1 MSDVMVKS
9 ENRRWREWLLLIIP
23 AAQVVQHPNHK
34 NGRNHGWL
42 NNNRVT
48 RNVAT
53 LYFIKQL
60 HLFIGRYSY
69 YIYKN
74 PAAVVA
80 RETECSVLL
89 LTKELLVI
97 TI

>member
-23 AAQVVQHPNHK
+23 AAQVLQHANHK

-69 YIYKN
+69 IYKN